1 MSMITQLYK
10 NVGLLDSIF
19 PYYQQLPSVFHK
31 IVAKEFAKK
40 ASREIENHPL
50 PNHLV
55 FFVTNK
61 CNLQCSHCFYID
73 ELNSKTRELDIDEIR
88 KIASSLKGNISQLV
102 LTGGEAFLRADLA
115 DIVKVFEQFAGIKSV
130 NMLTS
135 GFFPKK
141 IEKTVQKIINET
153 SLTLYFQI
161 SIDGIKQKHDLIR
174 KNSESFDN
182 AMQTIETLQR
192 LRAQHSGRIDRISTL
207 TTLGKPNYNDIEKI
221 VNELSPLKKVNLGF
235 GFARSTFNDIYGEFD
250 KEKLSSYEPNDEDV
264 FLTVEQMKESYQ
276 RIDKSLWSKSKAS
289 LHYSENKAILRN
301 LIRLKETNYQS
312 SFKCMAGVTDFILYP
327 NGDVALCEMFQPFGN
342 LKKYD
347 FNVQKFWEKE
357 YETYKKTVLGCKC
370 THSCNVASMIKYD
383 ENELYDIFSQQ

>member
-1 MSMITQLYK
+1 MNIITQLYK
-10 NVGLLDSIF
+10 NVGLLDVIF
-19 PYYQQLPSVFHK
+19 PYYQKLPSVFHK
-31 IVAKEFAKK
+31 VVAEKFTEK
-40 ASREIENHPL
+40 AHQEIESRAF

-88 KIASSLKGNISQLV
+88 TIASSLKGKISQLV
-102 LTGGEAFLRADLA
+102 LTGGEVFLREDLA
-115 DIVKVFEQFAGIKSV
+115 DIVKVFEEFAGIKSV

-135 GFFPKK
+135 GFFPTK
-141 IEKTVQKIINET
+141 IEKTVQKILNET

-161 SIDGIKQKHDLIR
+161 SIDGIKEKHDSIR
-174 KNSESFDN
+174 KNSNSFDN

-192 LRAQHSGRIDRISTL
+192 LRGNSGRINRISTL

-221 VNELSPLKKVNLGF
+221 VNELSSLKKVNFGF

-250 KEKLSSYEPNDEDV
+250 KDQLSSFEPDDEDV

-276 RIDKSLWSKSKAS
+276 KIDECLWSKLKAS
-289 LHYSENKAILRN
+289 FFYSENKAVLRN
-301 LIRLKETNYQS
+301 IIRLKETSYQS
-312 SFKCMAGVTDFILYP
+312 SFSCMAGVTDFIIYP
-327 NGDVALCEMFQPFGN
+327 NGDVALCEMFKPFGN

-347 FNVQKFWEKE
+347 LDALRFWENE
-357 YETYKKTVLGCKC
+357 YATYKSTVLGCKC

-383 ENELYDIFSQQ
+383 KNEIYDLFS

>member
-1 MSMITQLYK
+1 MNIITQLYK
-10 NVGLLDSIF
+10 NVGLLDAIF
-19 PYYQQLPSVFHK
+19 PYYQKLPSVFHK
-31 IVAKEFAKK
+31 VVAEKFTEK
-40 ASREIENHPL
+40 AHQEIESRGF

-88 KIASSLKGNISQLV
+88 TIASSLKGKISQLV
-102 LTGGEAFLRADLA
+102 LTGGEIFLREDLA
-115 DIVKVFEQFAGIKSV
+115 DIVKVFEEFAGIKSV

-135 GFFPKK
+135 GFFPNK
-141 IEKTVQKIINET
+141 IEKTVQKILNET

-161 SIDGIKQKHDLIR
+161 SIDGIKEKHDSIR
-174 KNSESFDN
+174 KNSNSFDN

-192 LRAQHSGRIDRISTL
+192 LRGNSGRINRISTL

-221 VNELSPLKKVNLGF
+221 VNELSSLKKVNFGF

-250 KEKLSSYEPNDEDV
+250 KDQLSSFEPDDEDV

-276 RIDKSLWSKSKAS
+276 KIDECLWSKLKAS
-289 LHYSENKAILRN
+289 FFYSENKAVLRN
-301 LIRLKETNYQS
+301 IIRLKETSYQS
-312 SFKCMAGVTDFILYP
+312 SFSCMAGVTDFIIYP
-327 NGDVALCEMFQPFGN
+327 NGDVALCEMFKPFGN

-347 FNVQKFWEKE
+347 LDALRFWENE
-357 YETYKKTVLGCKC
+357 YKTYKSTVLGCKC

-383 ENELYDIFSQQ
+383 KNEIYDLFS

>member
-1 MSMITQLYK
+1 MNIITQLYK
-10 NVGLLDSIF
+10 NVGLLDLIF
-19 PYYQQLPSVFHK
+19 PYYQKLPSVFHK
-31 IVAKEFAKK
+31 VVAEKFTEK
-40 ASREIENHPL
+40 AHQEIESRAF

-88 KIASSLKGNISQLV
+88 TIASSLKGKISQLV
-102 LTGGEAFLRADLA
+102 LTGGEVFLREDLA
-115 DIVKVFEQFAGIKSV
+115 DIVQVFEEFAGIKSV

-141 IEKTVQKIINET
+141 IEKTVQKILNET

-161 SIDGIKQKHDLIR
+161 SIDGIKEKHDSIR
-174 KNSESFDN
+174 KNSNSFDN

-192 LRAQHSGRIDRISTL
+192 LRGNSGRINRISTL

-221 VNELSPLKKVNLGF
+221 VNEFSSLKKVNFGF

-250 KEKLSSYEPNDEDV
+250 KDQLSSFEPDDEDV

-276 RIDKSLWSKSKAS
+276 RIDECLWSKLKAS
-289 LHYSENKAILRN
+289 FFYSENKAVLRN
-301 LIRLKETNYQS
+301 IIRLKETSYQS
-312 SFKCMAGVTDFILYP
+312 SFSCMAGVTDFIIYP
-327 NGDVALCEMFQPFGN
+327 NGDVALCEMFKPFGN

-347 FNVQKFWEKE
+347 LDALRFWENE
-357 YETYKKTVLGCKC
+357 YATYKSTVLGCKC

-383 ENELYDIFSQQ
+383 KNEIYDLFS

>member
-1 MSMITQLYK
+1 M
-10 NVGLLDSIF
+10 LDSIF

-88 KIASSLKGNISQLV
+88 TIASSLKGKISQLV
-102 LTGGEAFLRADLA
+102 LTGGEVFLREDLA
-115 DIVKVFEQFAGIKSV
+115 DIVKVFEEFAGIKSV

-141 IEKTVQKIINET
+141 IEKTVQKILNKT

-161 SIDGIKQKHDLIR
+161 SIDGIKEKHDSIR
-174 KNSESFDN
+174 KNSNSFDN

-192 LRAQHSGRIDRISTL
+192 LRGNSGSINRISTL

-221 VNELSPLKKVNLGF
+221 VNELSSLKKVNFGF

-250 KEKLSSYEPNDEDV
+250 KDQLSSFEPDDEDV

-276 RIDKSLWSKSKAS
+276 KIDECLWSKLKAS
-289 LHYSENKAILRN
+289 FFYSENKAVLRN
-301 LIRLKETNYQS
+301 IIRLKETSYQS
-312 SFKCMAGVTDFILYP
+312 SFSCMAGVTDFIIYP
-327 NGDVALCEMFQPFGN
+327 NGDVALCEMFKPFGN

-347 FNVQKFWEKE
+347 LDALRFWENE
-357 YETYKKTVLGCKC
+357 YATYKSTVLGCKC

-383 ENELYDIFSQQ
+383 KNEIYDLFS

>member
-1 MSMITQLYK
+1 MNIITQLYK
-10 NVGLLDSIF
+10 NVGLLDLIF
-19 PYYQQLPSVFHK
+19 PYYQKLPSVFHK
-31 IVAKEFAKK
+31 VVAEKFTEK
-40 ASREIENHPL
+40 AHQEIESRAF

-88 KIASSLKGNISQLV
+88 TIASSLKGKISQLV
-102 LTGGEAFLRADLA
+102 LTGGEVFLREDLA
-115 DIVKVFEQFAGIKSV
+115 DIVQVFEEFAGIKSV

-153 SLTLYFQI
+153 SLALYFQI

-192 LRAQHSGRIDRISTL
+192 LRGQHSNRIDRISTL

-276 RIDKSLWSKSKAS
+276 MIDKYLWSKSKAS

-357 YETYKKTVLGCKC
+357 YEIYKKTVLGCKC

-383 ENELYDIFSQQ
+383 KNELYDIFSQQ

>member
-1 MSMITQLYK
+1 MNIITQLYK

-88 KIASSLKGNISQLV
+88 KIASSLKGNISQLM
-102 LTGGEAFLRADLA
+102 LTGGEAFLREDLA

-141 IEKTVQKIINET
+141 IEKTVQKILNKT

-161 SIDGIKQKHDLIR
+161 SIDGIKEKHDSIR
-174 KNSESFDN
+174 KNSNSFDN

-192 LRAQHSGRIDRISTL
+192 LRGNSGRINRISTL
-207 TTLGKPNYNDIEKI
+207 TTLGKPNYKDI
-221 VNELSPLKKVNLGF
+221 
-235 GFARSTFNDIYGEFD
+235 
-250 KEKLSSYEPNDEDV
+250 
-264 FLTVEQMKESYQ
+264 
-276 RIDKSLWSKSKAS
+276 
-289 LHYSENKAILRN
+289 
-301 LIRLKETNYQS
+301 
-312 SFKCMAGVTDFILYP
+312 
-327 NGDVALCEMFQPFGN
+327 
-342 LKKYD
+342 
-347 FNVQKFWEKE
+347 
-357 YETYKKTVLGCKC
+357 
-370 THSCNVASMIKYD
+370 
-383 ENELYDIFSQQ
+383 

>member
-1 MSMITQLYK
+1 MNILTQLYT
-10 NVGLLDSIF
+10 NVGLLDTIF
-19 PYYQQLPSVFHK
+19 PYYQKLPSVFHK
-31 IVAKEFAKK
+31 VVAEKFTEK
-40 ASREIENHPL
+40 AHQEIESRGF

-88 KIASSLKGNISQLV
+88 TIASSLKGKISQLV
-102 LTGGEAFLRADLA
+102 LTGGEVFLREDLA
-115 DIVKVFEQFAGIKSV
+115 DIVKVFEEFAGIKSV

-135 GFFPKK
+135 GFFPNK
-141 IEKTVQKIINET
+141 IEKTVQKILNET

-161 SIDGIKQKHDLIR
+161 SIDGIKEKHDSIR
-174 KNSESFDN
+174 KNSNSFDN

-192 LRAQHSGRIDRISTL
+192 LRGNSGRINRISTL

-221 VNELSPLKKVNLGF
+221 VNELSSLKKVNFGF

-250 KEKLSSYEPNDEDV
+250 KDQLSSFEPDDEDV

-276 RIDKSLWSKSKAS
+276 KIDECLWSKLKAS
-289 LHYSENKAILRN
+289 FFYSENKAVLRN
-301 LIRLKETNYQS
+301 IIRLKETNYQS

>member
-1 MSMITQLYK
+1 MNIITQLYK
-10 NVGLLDSIF
+10 NVGLLDLIF
-19 PYYQQLPSVFHK
+19 PYYQKLPSVFHK
-31 IVAKEFAKK
+31 VVAEKFTEK
-40 ASREIENHPL
+40 AHQEIESRAF

-88 KIASSLKGNISQLV
+88 TIASSLKGKISQLV
-102 LTGGEAFLRADLA
+102 LTGGEVFLREDLA
-115 DIVKVFEQFAGIKSV
+115 DIVKVFEEFAGIKSV

-135 GFFPKK
+135 GFFPTK
-141 IEKTVQKIINET
+141 IEKTVQKILNET

-161 SIDGIKQKHDLIR
+161 SIDGIKEKHDSIR
-174 KNSESFDN
+174 KNSNSFDN

-192 LRAQHSGRIDRISTL
+192 LRGNSGRINRISTL

-221 VNELSPLKKVNLGF
+221 VNELSSLKKVNFGF

-250 KEKLSSYEPNDEDV
+250 KDQLSSFEPDDEDV

-276 RIDKSLWSKSKAS
+276 RIDECLWSKLKAS
-289 LHYSENKAILRN
+289 FFYSENKAVLRN
-301 LIRLKETNYQS
+301 IIRLKETSYQS
-312 SFKCMAGVTDFILYP
+312 SFSCMAGVTDFIIYP
-327 NGDVALCEMFQPFGN
+327 NGDVALCEMFKPFGN

-347 FNVQKFWEKE
+347 LDALRFWENE
-357 YETYKKTVLGCKC
+357 YETYKSTVLDCKC

-383 ENELYDIFSQQ
+383 KNEIYDLFS

>member
-1 MSMITQLYK
+1 MSIITQLYK
-10 NVGLLDSIF
+10 NVGFLDAIF
-19 PYYQQLPSVFHK
+19 PYYQKLPSVFHK
-31 IVAKEFAKK
+31 VVAEKFTEK
-40 ASREIENHPL
+40 AHQEIESRAF

-88 KIASSLKGNISQLV
+88 TIASSLKGKISQLV
-102 LTGGEAFLRADLA
+102 LTGGEVFLREDLA
-115 DIVKVFEQFAGIKSV
+115 DIVQVFEEFAGIKSV

-141 IEKTVQKIINET
+141 IEKTVQKILNET

-161 SIDGIKQKHDLIR
+161 SIDGIKEKHDSIR
-174 KNSESFDN
+174 KNSNSFDN

-192 LRAQHSGRIDRISTL
+192 LRGNSGRINRISTL

-221 VNELSPLKKVNLGF
+221 VNELSSLKKVNFGF

-250 KEKLSSYEPNDEDV
+250 KDQLSSFEPDDEDV

-347 FNVQKFWEKE
+347 FNVQKFWGEE
-357 YETYKKTVLGCKC
+357 YEVYKKTVLGCKC

-383 ENELYDIFSQQ
+383 KNELYDIFSQQ

>member
-1 MSMITQLYK
+1 MNIITQLYK
-10 NVGLLDSIF
+10 NVGLLDLIF
-19 PYYQQLPSVFHK
+19 PYYQKLPSVFHK
-31 IVAKEFAKK
+31 VVAEKFTEK
-40 ASREIENHPL
+40 AHQEIENRAF

-55 FFVTNK
+55 YFVTNK
-61 CNLQCSHCFYID
+61 CSLQCSHCFYID

-88 KIASSLKGNISQLV
+88 TIASSLKGKISQLV
-102 LTGGEAFLRADLA
+102 LTGGEVFLREDLA
-115 DIVKVFEQFAGIKSV
+115 DIVQVFEEFAGIKSV

-141 IEKTVQKIINET
+141 IEKTVQKILNET

-161 SIDGIKQKHDLIR
+161 SIDGIKEKHDSIR
-174 KNSESFDN
+174 KNSNSFDN

-192 LRAQHSGRIDRISTL
+192 LRGNSGRINRISTL

-221 VNELSPLKKVNLGF
+221 VNELSSLKKVNFGF

-250 KEKLSSYEPNDEDV
+250 KDQLSSFEPDDEDV

-276 RIDKSLWSKSKAS
+276 KIDECLWSKLKAS
-289 LHYSENKAILRN
+289 FFYSENKAVLRN
-301 LIRLKETNYQS
+301 IIRLKETSYQS
-312 SFKCMAGVTDFILYP
+312 SFSCMAGVTDFIIYP
-327 NGDVALCEMFQPFGN
+327 NGDVALCEMFKPFGN

-347 FNVQKFWEKE
+347 LDALRFWENE
-357 YETYKKTVLGCKC
+357 YKTYKSTVLGCKC

-383 ENELYDIFSQQ
+383 KNEIYDLFS